1 MRFTFSQVFR
11 AFMCP
16 VLRWAARMT
25 SYTSSMLTKRL
36 MPTASTVRHAQAAS
50 SQQARCQYRA
60 CQQGI
65 CCSRHGICRSRH
77 GICCSRYGVCCSE
90 YRAHPPPLVCMHRLP
105 SCSPP
110 CRTTTYS
117 AFEPSAAMLTKA
129 KRVRQTHTRF
139 FSGPASI
146 AATSSSFKLK
156 AATTLFM

>member
-16 VLRWAARMT
+16 VLRWAVRMK

-50 SQQARCQYRA
+50 SQQARCLMPIPCMSTRYLL
-60 CQQGI
+60 QQT
-65 CCSRHGICRSRH
+65 
-77 GICCSRYGVCCSE
+77 RYLLQQIPCPL
-90 YRAHPPPLVCMHRLP
+90 PPPLVCMHRLP
-105 SCSPP
+105 SSSPP

-117 AFEPSAAMLTKA
+117 SGEPSAAMLTKA
-129 KRVRQTHTRF
+129 KRVRQTRTRF

-146 AATSSSFKLK
+146 AATSSSFKDK